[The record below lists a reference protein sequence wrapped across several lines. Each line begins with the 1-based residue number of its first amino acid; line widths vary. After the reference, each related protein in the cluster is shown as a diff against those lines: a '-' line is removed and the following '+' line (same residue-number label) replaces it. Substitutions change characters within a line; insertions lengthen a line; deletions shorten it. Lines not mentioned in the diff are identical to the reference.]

1 MSLMQNIRL
10 ESKLIYIKTEET
22 VRRKFRKMLQR
33 MIILGLSHKDSI
45 KAIEIATAFAKF
57 EQEHMPDCPEFSTIM
72 QHYAHGLNQAAA
84 EGLYLEFGTYKGK
97 SMNIMGSLSPNTQF
111 YCFDSFEG
119 LPEDW
124 HIGVDKGTFGIEGN
138 IPDIRPNIHPVKGWF
153 DQTLPKFAK
162 QHENETIAFMHVDCD
177 LYSSTKTIFDSLGH
191 MIKPGTIILFD
202 EYLSIPVDG
211 DCEYKALME
220 FLAES
225 GLKMEYIG
233 KIRGFNQIATRII
246 D

>member
-1 MSLMQNIRL
+1 MSLMKTIRL
-10 ESKLIYIKTEET
+10 ELKLIYIKSEET
-22 VRRKFRKMLQR
+22 VRRKFRKLLQR

-45 KAIEIATAFAKF
+45 QAIKAATAFAEF

-72 QHYAHGLNQAAA
+72 QHYAHGLNQANA

-97 SMNIMGSLSPNTQF
+97 SMNIMGSLSPRTQF

-124 HIGVDKGTFGIEGN
+124 HIGVDKGTFGIKGN

-153 DQTLPKFAK
+153 DQTLPEFAE
-162 QHENETIAFMHVDCD
+162 QHQGETIAFMHVDCD
-177 LYSSTKTIFDSLGH
+177 LYSSTKTIFESLGQ
-191 MIKPGTIILFD
+191 MIKPDTVILFD
-202 EYLSIPVDG
+202 EYLSLPVDG

-220 FLAES
+220 FLAGS
-225 GLKMEYIG
+225 GLNMEYIG
-233 KIRGFNQIATRII
+233 KIRGFNQVAIRILA
-246 D
+246 